1 MEHRTIR
8 KATILQII
16 LTGIVTALLAVCG
29 LLWNQNTDL
38 IKSVQAQCINLDDKK
53 ADKEMFKFLVERI
66 DKRFDTLEKK
76 IDDM

>member
-1 MEHRTIR
+1 MEPRTIR

-29 LLWNQNTDL
+29 LLWNQNTDI
-38 IKSVQAQCINLDDKK
+38 IKSVQAQCLTLDEKKVDK
-53 ADKEMFKFLVERI
+53 DMFKYLIDRLDRI
-66 DKRFDTLEKK
+66 EKK